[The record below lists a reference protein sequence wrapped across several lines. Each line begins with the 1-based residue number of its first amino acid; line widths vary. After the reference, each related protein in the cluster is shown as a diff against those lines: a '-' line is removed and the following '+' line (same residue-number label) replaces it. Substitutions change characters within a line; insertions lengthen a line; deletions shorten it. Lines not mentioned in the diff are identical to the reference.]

1 MKRLVCLAFL
11 LLTACATRPPAD
23 VIPIEPLPA
32 PGSPGPAQ
40 PSHIGILDDSTGY
53 VGDCF
58 AGFFRPQ
65 TQHKPDGSMAWV
77 MIDPF
82 DGTGELQVDDRHLI
96 LQRISSSGDPAKG
109 PVHDRYSSAEA
120 GVTADLHYSLISTD
134 QDGLHLLE
142 GTLTVTAADWH
153 ETLNLSGQSSCS

>member
-11 LLTACATRPPAD
+11 LLTACAGTPPAT
-23 VIPIEPLPA
+23 VVPPA
-32 PGSPGPAQ
+32 APPPALAPAQ
-40 PSHIGILDDSTGY
+40 PSRIGILDDSTGY

-65 TQHKPDGSMAWV
+65 TQYKADGSMAWV

-82 DGTGELQVDDRHLI
+82 DGTGELQVDDHHLV
-96 LQRISSSGDPAKG
+96 LQRLSSSGDAEKG
-109 PVHDRYSSAEA
+109 PVHDRYTSADT
-120 GVTADLHYSLISTD
+120 GLTADLTYTLKSTD
-134 QDGLHLLE
+134 EDGLHLLE